1 MKVVVTG
8 ASGLIGSALVSALVS
23 AGHEVITLVRRSPR
37 KANEREWNPAGEP
50 NPSLVEGADAVVHLA
65 AETIKGW
72 WTRSKKER
80 ILESRVRGTEMIAKS
95 IAAADQKPRVFVSAS
110 GVGYYGH
117 RKDEVLTEESAN
129 GFGFLA
135 TLAKQWEKAT
145 RPAEQAGVRTVLLRI
160 SVVLSNRGGAL
171 QAMLPSFRMG
181 MGGKVANGKQYWPWI
196 TLDDM
201 VHTILFAIE
210 NNSLSGPVNVCAP
223 QHTTNRV
230 FTRALGKTLHRPTL
244 FPLPSVVVTLV
255 LGEMGQE
262 ALLTSIRAEPQK
274 LKAAGFSFRH
284 PEIEEALQFVLGQN
298 SSNRQDSRK

>member
-1 MKVVVTG
+1 MRVVVTG
-8 ASGLIGSALVSALVS
+8 ASGLVGSALVPALQS
-23 AGHEVITLVRRSPR
+23 AGHEVIKLVRRAPR
-37 KANEREWNPAGEP
+37 KPDERQWNPSGEP
-50 NPSLVEGADAVVHLA
+50 DPSLVEGADAVVHLA

-80 ILESRVRGTEMIAKS
+80 ILESRVGGTAMIAKS
-95 IAAADQKPRVFVSAS
+95 IAAAERKPRVFVSAS

-117 RKDEVLTEESAN
+117 RKDEVLTEESSS

-135 TLAKQWEKAT
+135 SLAKQWEKAT
-145 RPAEQAGVRTVLLRI
+145 RPAEQVGVRTVLLRI
-160 SVVLSNRGGAL
+160 SLVLSGRGGAL

-201 VHTILFAIE
+201 VRVILFAIE
-210 NNSLSGPVNVCAP
+210 NESLRGPVNVCSP
-223 QHTTNRV
+223 QQTTNRE
-230 FTRALGKTLHRPTL
+230 FTRALGKTLHRPTF

-262 ALLTSIRAEPQK
+262 ALLTSTRAEPEK

-284 PEIEEALQFVLGQN
+284 PALEEALASVLKP
-298 SSNRQDSRK
+298 DSHQ